1 MVSISSGC
9 RYTGTLYTAS
19 NLATPQKWSKWPCVS
34 RMASGVRPCSLKK
47 ACSCSK
53 LSCEGMPGSTTVHA
67 CCPSFHSTTQLVPSG
82 LKGNILECNISACQL
97 ALQIYDNFT
106 NFVE

>member
-47 ACSCSK
+47 ASNWST
-53 LSCEGMPGSTTVHA
+53 SSDADMPGSTTVHA
-67 CCPSFHSTTQLVPSG
+67 CRPSFHSTTQLVPSG
-82 LKGNILECNISACQL
+82 LKGNILECNIFTFQL